1 MPSSRLSSVRGAP
14 YRSLSL
20 RGHRRT
26 MSKGELDI
34 RLEGGLELV
43 DAERARMAALGALAV
58 RRWAHRGA
66 EVKAQLEERRAG
78 LARVVRVLER
88 AARIPGGDEVI
99 ARFRGDEARLL
110 ARVRRA
116 VRGTP
121 SGATLEQA
129 LAHWQGCADCVAE
142 AGPSLVLC
150 AGERVPQRW
159 PWLLT
164 LGVAAGLATAVAP
177 FWPFGLAA
185 GAPLVLLAA
194 ALWAR
199 GRVRQARWGLL
210 PDQFRVHRG
219 AETIPVPL
227 QTLMSDGA
235 LRVEGAAVHLETP
248 WRLRLEAADE
258 QEALRVDRKSVV

>member
-129 LAHWQGCADCVAE
+129 LAHWQGCADCVSE

-150 AGERVPQRW
+150 AGERVPQR
-159 PWLLT
+159 
-164 LGVAAGLATAVAP
+164 
-177 FWPFGLAA
+177 A
-185 GAPLVLLAA
+185 GAPHVGRRGWAGDRGGALLAVRAGGRRSARAVGGRSVGAGQGETSAVGPA
-194 ALWAR
+194 A
-199 GRVRQARWGLL
+199 GS
-210 PDQFRVHRG
+210 
-219 AETIPVPL
+219 VPSPPRSRDDP
-227 QTLMSDGA
+227 QSHC
-235 LRVEGAAVHLETP
+235 RP
-248 WRLRLEAADE
+248 
-258 QEALRVDRKSVV
+258 